1 MESLGSNFLN
11 LLSGNMDIERI
22 NRWNRFIEDICFKNL
37 DDLNK
42 IQRMAVLCFWYDS
55 EMNSGGFSGY
65 KDCYPDT
72 DPEELRNA
80 LMQVGTQDIA
90 DNYLEAST
98 IGEDDGWEKTDKEYY
113 DLTPS
118 LVDCLQEFVEKNK
131 NEIF

>member
-1 MESLGSNFLN
+1 
-11 LLSGNMDIERI
+11 MDIERI

-118 LVDCLQEFVEKNK
+118 LDDCLQEFVEKYK
-131 NEIF
+131 NDIFL